1 MVDYGTVLKHPFEKQ
16 ENPQAYEQFAFAY
29 VSPKPARAI
38 LGLVGG
44 NEVSL
49 INGNRVDLESDLRG
63 ITRPNTD
70 CPAREHQPPRK
81 NDTLIQRKNPKNN
94 ITVNITPRH
103 LPTIQPWAYTAVA
116 APLPMVKET
125 CGAPHKY

>member
-1 MVDYGTVLKHPFEKQ
+1 MVDYGSVLKHPFEKA
-16 ENPQAYEQFAFAY
+16 ENPQAYEQTAFAY

-38 LGLVGG
+38 LGFIGG

-63 ITRPNTD
+63 INRPTTH
-70 CPAREHQPPRK
+70 CPSREHQPPHK
-81 NDTLIQRKNPKNN
+81 NDTLIQRKNPKIQMN
-94 ITVNITPRH
+94 VNITPRH
-103 LPTIQPWAYTAVA
+103 LPTIQPWGYAAVA
-116 APLPMVKET
+116 APLPMKFER